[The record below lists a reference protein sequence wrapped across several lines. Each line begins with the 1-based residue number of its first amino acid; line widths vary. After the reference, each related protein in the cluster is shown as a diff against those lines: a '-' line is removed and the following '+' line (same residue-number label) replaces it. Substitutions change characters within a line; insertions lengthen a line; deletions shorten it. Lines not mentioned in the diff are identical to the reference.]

1 MKFLTRVRL
10 GLLAAVVVAGSL
22 VGLTQVR
29 AADEVI
35 ADWYSDITVSP
46 DGSLE
51 LDEVIVYDFATNQR
65 HGIFR
70 DLSLTSKDGPNLVA
84 EVLAV
89 TDEENNPIT
98 YTEDSD
104 EQALHVKIGDPDET
118 VSGKHTYIISYRIY
132 NAIRQFAD
140 HAELYW
146 NVTGNEWSVP
156 ILGGGA
162 LVKWPEINTSSL
174 AAGCFTGPV
183 GSKAADCEFETTTSS
198 VDFYANTE
206 FKPSEGMT
214 IFVSFPLGVIST
226 TTVAATATTDNQI
239 PTFVI
244 MAIVGGILVTLTMIA
259 LLVWNKM
266 AKTRLPRAL
275 KNQPIIVAYNPPD
288 DLRPIEVGA
297 IIDRKVDVT
306 DISAVI
312 MDLAVRGYL
321 KIRYVERV
329 VKFGFDKKDFE
340 LVKSRDGADL
350 TNAAD
355 TAMFNL
361 LFADR
366 EQVLVSELEKS
377 KTTFQSVISTI
388 RKDLETSLF
397 TRDYFDVKAKK
408 TIKIAGAVLFV
419 CILVAALGN
428 QMFGGVIFFV
438 GILGVMISIVVMS
451 FKNNQ
456 LSAKG
461 VATLAQILGFKEF
474 LSMTETDRL
483 RLLNAPDLK
492 PEVFEKW
499 LAYAMVLGVEQKWAA
514 KFADLYVTNPAWY
527 DGGVNSTGF
536 NSVSFARQMS
546 LFGTSFNH
554 VYQATTPSSG
564 SSGGFSGGGSGGG
577 GGGSW

>member
-1 MKFLTRVRL
+1 MNIFARAWSVVLI
-10 GLLAAVVVAGSL
+10 GSVVVGSMIGA
-22 VGLTQVR
+22 VQVR
-29 AADEVI
+29 AADEAI

-70 DLSLTSKDGPNLVA
+70 DLPLVSKDGPNLVA
-84 EVLAV
+84 EVLGV
-89 TDEENNPIT
+89 TDEENNLIT

-104 EQALHVKIGDPDET
+104 EQALHIKIGDPDET

-132 NAIRQFAD
+132 NAIRQFTD

-146 NVTGNEWSVP
+146 NVTGNEWTVP
-156 ILGGGA
+156 VLDGGA

-174 AAGCFTGPV
+174 AAGCLTGSV
-183 GSKAADCEFETTTSS
+183 GSEATDCEFETATSS

-206 FKPSEGMT
+206 FKPGEGMT

-244 MAIVGGILVTLTMIA
+244 MAIVGGILVVITTVITLIWSS
-259 LLVWNKM
+259 L
-266 AKTRLPRAL
+266 AKKRLPRAL

-340 LVKSRDGADL
+340 LVKSRDGVDL

-355 TAMFNL
+355 KSMFDL

-388 RKDLETSLF
+388 QKELEASMF
-397 TRDYFDVKAKK
+397 ARDYFDVKAKK

-428 QMFGGVIFFV
+428 QMFGGLIFFV

-451 FKNNQ
+451 VKNNQ

-499 LAYAMVLGVEQKWAA
+499 LAYAMVLGVENKWAA
-514 KFADLYVTNPAWY
+514 KFADLYVTNPTWY
-527 DGGVNSTGF
+527 ENGVSSTGF
-536 NSVSFARQMS
+536 NSVSFAQQMS

-554 VYQATTPSSG
+554 VYRATTPSSG